1 MEDLRGGSKSAGKWE
16 DEEEASTSSS
26 FSKSKTSTTSSSSK
40 SKARWADE
48 DVSSVCSDNYQ
59 SVHLALPAKQP
70 NKVRDLEED
79 DTESEDTLNLM
90 KVHLKLFTMYTI
102 FMTGSRKDK
111 NQSSARQYCRQVC
124 VQIGICGHEFLG
136 QDDQGQPFSGPSSN
150 A

>member
-1 MEDLRGGSKSAGKWE
+1 MSSKQLGGAMEDLRGGSKSAGKWE

-48 DVSSVCSDNYQ
+48 DASSVCSDNYQ

-70 NKVRDLEED
+70 NKIRDLEED

-90 KVHLKLFTMYTI
+90 KVHLKL
-102 FMTGSRKDK
+102 
-111 NQSSARQYCRQVC
+111 
-124 VQIGICGHEFLG
+124 
-136 QDDQGQPFSGPSSN
+136 SGVTKSHL
-150 A
+150 